1 MGRNSFIK
9 KTKTQPIIKKHMASA
24 VVYSAFLGSIIFLY
38 THLRKCNS
46 SIENEIIKMT
56 NEIKQPS
63 SFDIKKAFNAL
74 KNQTEHFNEQ
84 RTVLDTLT
92 RSLTLTPHDTK
103 LTNITISKSKSS
115 ITGETKK
122 PLNAFNYQK
131 RIKKSLK
138 TDLISSPTINK
149 TNHGTPYQFRITI
162 KKNEIKNQ

>member
-9 KTKTQPIIKKHMASA
+9 KTKTQPIIKKHMASV
-24 VVYSAFLGSIIFLY
+24 VVYSAVVASIIFSF
-38 THLRKCNS
+38 THLKRFNS

-63 SFDIKKAFNAL
+63 SFDIKKAFNVL

-84 RTVLDTLT
+84 RTVLYTLT

-103 LTNITISKSKSS
+103 LTNITVSKIKSS

-149 TNHGTPYQFRITI
+149 TNHGTSYQFRITI
-162 KKNEIKNQ
+162 KKNEI